1 MISVLL
7 SNYFEKK
14 MLHTCTHTLTKTHIQ
29 TDNDK
34 TNEAKGKGVILKK
47 DCHKVPC
54 IILEIFL

>member
-1 MISVLL
+1 
-7 SNYFEKK
+7 